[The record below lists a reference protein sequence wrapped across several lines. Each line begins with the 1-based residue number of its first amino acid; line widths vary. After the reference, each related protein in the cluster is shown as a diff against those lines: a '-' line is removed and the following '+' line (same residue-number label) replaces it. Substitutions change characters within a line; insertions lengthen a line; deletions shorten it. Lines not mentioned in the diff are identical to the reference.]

1 VPPWC
6 RPTDNLALS
15 ALCHY
20 LQPLMANLIRSAKSG
35 SDWTESELAAYH
47 ITIVPQ
53 NKQEFFGLDDLPAPA
68 TPSLAGFMTT
78 EDRDHATDMETRKLL
93 HYLDLALDPK
103 VGQEAAVD
111 NFAAKLLE
119 KLGYDDGDRIIFI
132 RRALPFVICGVSSFA
147 QTDVCVM
154 DDNEVLLLV
163 QEDKRLLS
171 LKDPEPQVVA
181 EAIAAYALNN
191 KVRVTSLNLP
201 PLPAVT
207 LPAITMV
214 GTNPIFYKITVTAE
228 LSTAVQ
234 QGTYPTTETRVLRYI
249 PVLPRRHSLGMRPL
263 ENRVEIL
270 ACLEA
275 FKRFLGN

>member
-1 VPPWC
+1 M
-6 RPTDNLALS
+6 TNHS
-15 ALCHY
+15 
-20 LQPLMANLIRSAKSG
+20 QITTLMANLIRSAKSG
-35 SDWTESELAAYH
+35 SDWSANDLAAYH

-68 TPSLAGFMTT
+68 SPSLAGFMTT
-78 EDRDHATDMETRKLL
+78 EDREQATDRETRKLL

-103 VGQEAAVD
+103 MGQEAAVD

-132 RRALPFVICGVSSFA
+132 RRALPLLICGVPSLA
-147 QTDVCVM
+147 QTDICVM
-154 DDNEVLLLV
+154 DDHEVLLLV
-163 QEDKRLLS
+163 QEDKRVFS

-181 EAIAAYALNN
+181 EAIAAYTLNN
-191 KVRVTSLNLP
+191 NVRVTSLNLP
-201 PLPAVT
+201 PLAST
-207 LPAITMV
+207 TIPAITMV

-228 LSTAVQ
+228 LSTSVQ
-234 QGTYPTTETRVLRYI
+234 QGTYPATETRVLRYI
-249 PVLPRRHSLGMRPL
+249 PVLPRRYSLGMRPL

>member
-1 VPPWC
+1 
-6 RPTDNLALS
+6 
-15 ALCHY
+15 
-20 LQPLMANLIRSAKSG
+20 MAHLIRSAKPG

-47 ITIVPQ
+47 ITVVSQ
-53 NKQEFFGLDDLPAPA
+53 DKQEFFGVPNLPAPA
-68 TPSLAGFMTT
+68 RPSLVGFMTT
-78 EDRDHATDMETRKLL
+78 EDRQHAADNETRKLL

-111 NFAAKLLE
+111 NFAARLLE

-132 RRALPFVICGVSSFA
+132 RRALPLVICGVSSLA
-147 QTDVCVM
+147 QTDICVM

-171 LKDPEPQVVA
+171 VKDPEPQVIA
-181 EAIAAYALNN
+181 EAIAAYAVNN
-191 KVRVTSLNLP
+191 KVRVGSLNLA
-201 PLPAVT
+201 PLTAVT
-207 LPAITMV
+207 LPAITMI

-234 QGTYPTTETRVLRYI
+234 QGTYPVTETRVLRYI
-249 PVLPRRHSLGMRPL
+249 PVLPRRQSLGMRPL

-275 FKRFLGN
+275 FKQFLRN

>member
-1 VPPWC
+1 
-6 RPTDNLALS
+6 
-15 ALCHY
+15 
-20 LQPLMANLIRSAKSG
+20 MANLVRSAKSG

-68 TPSLAGFMTT
+68 SPSLAGFMTI
-78 EDRDHATDMETRKLL
+78 EDREHATDRETRKLL

-119 KLGYDDGDRIIFI
+119 KLGYDDDDRIIFI
-132 RRALPFVICGVSSFA
+132 RRALPFLICGVSSFA

-201 PLPAVT
+201 PLPTVT

-234 QGTYPTTETRVLRYI
+234 QGTYPPTETRVFRYI

>member
-1 VPPWC
+1 
-6 RPTDNLALS
+6 
-15 ALCHY
+15 
-20 LQPLMANLIRSAKSG
+20 MANLIRSAKSG

-68 TPSLAGFMTT
+68 SPSLAGFMTI
-78 EDRDHATDMETRKLL
+78 EDREHAMDRETRKLL

-132 RRALPFVICGVSSFA
+132 RRALPFLICGVSSFA

-201 PLPAVT
+201 SLPAIT
-207 LPAITMV
+207 LPAITMI

-228 LSTAVQ
+228 LSSAVQ
-234 QGTYPTTETRVLRYI
+234 QGTYPTTETRVFRYI